1 MSHLSLRTKLAIM
14 VALNMALVAIF
25 LLLFFPGRMDGMARR
40 WAERRA
46 DGVGH
51 VLAGALGQQLGRGD
65 TNAARELLAS
75 LQSGGNAM
83 CATCHVYVDPAWL
96 DRLPPMLEFEDVM
109 LDSTASPRLANSRLS
124 CQLII
129 DEDCEGLTVQVPPTQ
144 I

>member
-1 MSHLSLRTKLAIM
+1 MPKVRI
-14 VALNMALVAIF
+14 VN
-25 LLLFFPGRMDGMARR
+25 
-40 WAERRA
+40 A
-46 DGVGH
+46 DGSSTAAVEVAHGES
-51 VLAGALGQQLGRGD
+51 VMEAAMAAGIDGIVA
-65 TNAARELLAS
+65 EC
-75 LQSGGNAM
+75 GGNAM